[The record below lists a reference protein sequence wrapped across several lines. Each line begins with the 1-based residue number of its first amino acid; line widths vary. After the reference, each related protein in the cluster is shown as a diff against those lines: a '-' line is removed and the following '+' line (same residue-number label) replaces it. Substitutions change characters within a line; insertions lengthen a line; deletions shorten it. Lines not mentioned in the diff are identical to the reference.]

1 MDIKREYAAAFEL
14 AATGR
19 YKEAR
24 TNLLEILQRQPG
36 YIDALLLLAKV
47 QYYLKQY
54 RDSRKCFEM
63 VLTYEPGNF
72 AAYCGLEYYNQRTR
86 NIRFYIVMTAAFIFF
101 SAAVGILYFSLK
113 GVFFEELGVLRQ
125 TVTRQSLQM
134 EKMKEFISKTGQ
146 QRDKELLNNLEQI
159 ARQVSGKIETI
170 SSFLDSI
177 NKRIKWL
184 NAEISILKREQRKLL
199 ESLKLYLK
207 SKILP
212 ENGRILKN

>member
-1 MDIKREYAAAFEL
+1 
-14 AATGR
+14 
-19 YKEAR
+19 
-24 TNLLEILQRQPG
+24 
-36 YIDALLLLAKV
+36 
-47 QYYLKQY
+47 
-54 RDSRKCFEM
+54 
-63 VLTYEPGNF
+63 
-72 AAYCGLEYYNQRTR
+72 
-86 NIRFYIVMTAAFIFF
+86 
-101 SAAVGILYFSLK
+101 
-113 GVFFEELGVLRQ
+113 LGVLRQ